1 MREGDV
7 GDVDEG
13 KARFVRLIKV
23 TPGDDGAALASGGPE
38 VGVFKEGEVS
48 KQRETTWVK
57 EEKEQKG
64 KTRKR
69 MRDGLGG
76 GKSTRNLRLS
86 HIQTSPTG
94 HITEIT
100 HSSLSLSCSSNL
112 GFRDYYWVRREHLFP
127 SSAVTFFFFLSLL
140 LTLSP
145 TINKLP
151 RQLISF
157 QLLTI
162 TVRRLDS

>member
-7 GDVDEG
+7 SDVDEG

-23 TPGDDGAALASGGPE
+23 TPGDDGAALASGGPGG
-38 VGVFKEGEVS
+38 GVFKEGEVS

-76 GKSTRNLRLS
+76 GGEYEESKIISY
-86 HIQTSPTG
+86 PD
-94 HITEIT
+94 IT
-100 HSSLSLSCSSNL
+100 N
-112 GFRDYYWVRREHLFP
+112 GPYY
-127 SSAVTFFFFLSLL
+127 
-140 LTLSP
+140 
-145 TINKLP
+145 
-151 RQLISF
+151 
-157 QLLTI
+157 
-162 TVRRLDS
+162 